1 MWFQNLK
8 AMEHRID
15 LLDICITLATND
27 NEDGEEDYSS
37 NDEVEGNQFNVRSSV
52 M

>member
-1 MWFQNLK
+1 LDLGVCGIWPLNPK

-15 LLDICITLATND
+15 LLDICITLTTSD

-37 NDEVEGNQFNVRSSV
+37 NDEVEGN
-52 M
+52 